1 MLVMLSLETSIEI
14 TETGKIYCEHID
26 IESVKHFLRLFALS
40 SIEEDQIKYYKMNK
54 GMVNF
59 NKKDVV
65 ISFGIILTDAKFE
78 VRNLLSSMSFDET
91 KEFISKIV
99 EI

>member
-14 TETGKIYCEHID
+14 TENGKIYCEHID
-26 IESVKHFLRLFALS
+26 IEFVKHFLRLFALF
-40 SIEEDQIKYYKMNK
+40 IEEDQIKYYKMNK

-65 ISFGIILTDAKFE
+65 ISFGIILADAEFE

-91 KEFISKIV
+91 KEFVSKIV